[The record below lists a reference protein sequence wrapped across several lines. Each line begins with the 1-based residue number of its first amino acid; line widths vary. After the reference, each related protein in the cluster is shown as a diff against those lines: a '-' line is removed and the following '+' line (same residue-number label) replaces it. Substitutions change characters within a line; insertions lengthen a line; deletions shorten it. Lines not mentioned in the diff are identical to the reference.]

1 MDNSVVELV
10 DILCQMVTEA
20 RGIPLGVDKC
30 IVERDRVLDILDEI
44 KTQLPSEIEESKKL
58 ISAKNEYIAS
68 AKREA
73 ESIRK
78 VAEEHARQMVDDQE
92 IIRMA
97 RAKAQE
103 VMNGADQKSKELR
116 KVANDYAE
124 DALKRTEDAIADA
137 LNEVRDSR
145 ARFRSVASSRP
156 AQPLTPDDDFDGE
169 EI

>member
-10 DILCQMVTEA
+10 DMLCQMVTEA

-44 KTQLPSEIEESKKL
+44 KTQLPAEIEESKKL
-58 ISAKNEYIAS
+58 ISAKNEYIAG

-73 ESIRK
+73 DSVRK

-97 RAKAQE
+97 RVKAQE
-103 VMNGADQKSKELR
+103 VMNGAEQKSKELR

-124 DALKRTEDAIADA
+124 DALKRTEDAIAAA
-137 LNEVRDSR
+137 LEEVRDSR
-145 ARFRSVASSRP
+145 TRFRSAASSRP
-156 AQPLTPDDDFDGE
+156 AQPLTPDDDFDE
-169 EI
+169 EVI